1 MKKAIFSCCFF
12 VSIFA
17 LNALDLGISE
27 GDTYVLQNPE
37 GGYDLYIRKKPDIAS
52 VLITETTK
60 DEKNEEA
67 NYAFR
72 SPSYNAINGN
82 EKRLLN
88 GEFLPPE
95 SKLYSL
101 IDSTPEENKYFG
113 QAFHIWIPYIIEFG
127 YAWTRH
133 GEVQVLDGTFLNLRT
148 FEKPYADYTGRY
160 AENPFLLRVTQEPV
174 VFEKINTVTY
184 TQALSPKYMDGA
196 VESFNSLA
204 HENQGMLLYAT
215 DPQDILRQIQVPL
228 KKGSE
233 SNIQVAFVIDA
244 TASMK
249 DDIDEVRKSIT
260 PLIESYSKQYKNFEL
275 ALVLYKDYT
284 DDFLTKRVC
293 NFTLDKNRFYNG
305 LRNFNVKGGT
315 DIPEAVYEGV
325 NEALRLRWSKDK
337 NTKRVIILI
346 GDAPP
351 HQIPRGT
358 ITKESVTSTAQA
370 KGISIYPII
379 LPHEVT
385 E

>member
-72 SPSYNAINGN
+72 SPSYNAVNGN

-148 FEKPYADYTGRY
+148 FEKPYADYTGSY

-293 NFTLDKNRFYNG
+293 NFTKFQRERRNRYSRSC
-305 LRNFNVKGGT
+305 L
-315 DIPEAVYEGV
+315 
-325 NEALRLRWSKDK
+325 
-337 NTKRVIILI
+337 
-346 GDAPP
+346 
-351 HQIPRGT
+351 
-358 ITKESVTSTAQA
+358 
-370 KGISIYPII
+370 
-379 LPHEVT
+379 
-385 E
+385 